1 MAKPKRPTWFKIYD
15 DFSIILNAISNE
27 DVGAGLKLAMK
38 YFETLEEPTEPMNPQ
53 TQVVFHVF
61 RNSIDTAYADY
72 ADMSNR
78 GRHAANTRYQNY
90 LKLLD
95 K

>member
-1 MAKPKRPTWFKIYD
+1 MAKPNRPTWFKLHEE
-15 DFSIILNAISNE
+15 FGIIANAVSSTDLGE
-27 DVGAGLKLAMK
+27 GLKLAMK
-38 YFETLEEPTEPMNPQ
+38 YFQTLEEPTEPMNPY
-53 TQVVFHVF
+53 TQVVFNYL

-72 ADMSNR
+72 ENMSAR